1 MSKKLPSFKTDHEA
15 EDFLEKDLADYIDH
29 KNFKKV
35 TFEFLLKTER
45 ITLRLPPELLSGV

>member
-45 ITLRLPPELLSGV
+45 ITLRLPPELLSGM